1 MTKDIKDYEGLYFL
15 NELGE
20 VFSYPKRTR
29 KGIRK
34 LLPNKSN
41 CGYFMIDLCKDGKVK
56 KFLIHRLMAQTYLKN
71 DEDKTQ
77 VNHINGIKTDNRI
90 ENLQWATHSENSI
103 HAFSTGLNKISNLC
117 NINKIKAKSKLVIN
131 LSNGVF
137 YNSAKEASIAAGI
150 NYYTF
155 MGYLGK
161 HKTNKSTFIY
171 I

>member
-1 MTKDIKDYEGLYFL
+1 MIVLKDYP
-15 NELGE
+15 
-20 VFSYPKRTR
+20 SYSIT
-29 KGIRK
+29 
-34 LLPNKSN
+34 
-41 CGYFMIDLCKDGKVK
+41 KDGKVFSHK
-56 KFLIHRLMAQTYLKN
+56 YNKFLDERNNKKGYARVLLYHNNIIKDLFIHRLVAMTFLDNPFNKRC
-71 DEDKTQ
+71 